1 MATGKIIC
9 IHAIDK
15 KASVQFFFSNKNIVT
30 FLPSS
35 AYPCPVI
42 EHYLFSALFLSAVL
56 ALTVS
61 LCSQTVSLHYSM
73 NQPLNWSST
82 MD

>member
-35 AYPCPVI
+35 AYPCPVV
-42 EHYLFSALFLSAVL
+42 EHYLSALFLSAVL

-61 LCSQTVSLHYSM
+61 LHSQTVSLHYSM

>member
-1 MATGKIIC
+1 MATGKKFAYMRLTRRLLCIC
-9 IHAIDK
+9 C
-15 KASVQFFFSNKNIVT
+15 FSNKNIVT
-30 FLPSS
+30 SLPTSV
-35 AYPCPVI
+35 YPCPVI
-42 EHYLFSALFLSAVL
+42 EYYLSVLFLSAVL
-56 ALTVS
+56 ALTVF